1 VNLDSENPS
10 VCWLLLSGE
19 VARVDLCSIGLGRV
33 VLCVIFYHDYFS
45 FIVDGYIGNTFFEAT
60 TCVSHDV
67 SHHKG
72 PH

>member
-1 VNLDSENPS
+1 
-10 VCWLLLSGE
+10 VCWLLLSGK

-33 VLCVIFYHDYFS
+33 VLCVIFYYDYFS
-45 FIVDGYIGNTFFEAT
+45 FIVDGYIGNTFSD

-67 SHHKG
+67 PHQKG